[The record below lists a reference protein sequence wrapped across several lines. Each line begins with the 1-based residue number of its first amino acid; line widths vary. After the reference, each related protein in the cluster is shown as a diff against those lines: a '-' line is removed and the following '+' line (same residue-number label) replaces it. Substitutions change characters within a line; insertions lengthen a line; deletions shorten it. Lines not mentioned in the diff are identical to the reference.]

1 MHIPFLEGSRC
12 SCHSLILASDSL
24 LFALSPGEV
33 PDTREALLSAFK
45 RLDNDISLEAQVG
58 PSADSVE
65 RSVDAAFK
73 ASRADL
79 DLQCFVC
86 LLNLP

>member
-1 MHIPFLEGSRC
+1 MT
-12 SCHSLILASDSL
+12 LASDSL

-58 PSADSVE
+58 PSAHSME
-65 RSVDAAFK
+65 HSVDAVF
-73 ASRADL
+73 
-79 DLQCFVC
+79 
-86 LLNLP
+86 LN